1 MSSSKSAPV
10 AYEVVQ
16 TPEPHPARTMA
27 ILRAHPEVRK
37 LFGRTP
43 LTGLFVP
50 LILAIQFGAA
60 YLLRDQPWWLII
72 LAAYTVGAV
81 VNNTAYVIIHEAT
94 HSLIFKGRIGNLL
107 AAIGAD
113 LVHVIPSAVTFTRF
127 HLVHHRHQGEFDLDA
142 DLPSHTETKLVG
154 NSTFMKAVWV
164 AFFPL
169 FQATR
174 MPRFSKLI
182 SFWEPWT
189 VVNALAVFAVDAAV
203 LYFMG
208 PWAFLYV
215 VLSIFFSIGLHP
227 LGGRLIQEHFVISH
241 PQETYSYYGPW
252 NLTALNVGYHN
263 EHHDFSA
270 VPWNKLPKVKAL
282 APEFYDTLVWHKSWT
297 GLLVRFITDPS
308 LSLYSRITRPG
319 PEKRRVLTGGVGRVP
334 DSIESLQKPPSAVDS
349 AA

>member
-1 MSSSKSAPV
+1 MSKTAPTEYAV
-10 AYEVVQ
+10 LQ
-16 TPEPHPARTMA
+16 GPEPHPARTGS

-43 LTGLFVP
+43 ATALFVP
-50 LILAIQFGAA
+50 LILLVQFGTA
-60 YLLRDQPWWLII
+60 YLVRDQPWWLIV
-72 LAAYTVGAV
+72 LAAYTLGAV
-81 VNNTAYVIIHEAT
+81 VNNTCYVIIHEAT
-94 HSLIFKGRIGNLL
+94 HSLIFKGRMGNLL

-142 DLPSHTETKLVG
+142 DLPSHIETKLVG
-154 NSTFMKAVWV
+154 NSTVMKAIWV

-169 FQATR
+169 MQALR

-189 VVNALAVFAVDAAV
+189 VVNALAVFAADAAV

-227 LGGRLIQEHFVISH
+227 LGGRLIQEHFVVSH
-241 PQETYSYYGPW
+241 PQETYSYYGPF

-270 VPWNKLPKVKAL
+270 VPWNRLPKIRAL
-282 APEFYDTLVWHKSWT
+282 APEHYDTLVWHRSWT
-297 GLLVRFITDPS
+297 GLLLKFIFDPS

-334 DSIESLQKPPSAVDS
+334 DSVESLQKPPSAVDS

>member
-1 MSSSKSAPV
+1 MAAAAPKQ
-10 AYEVVQ
+10 YEMLQ
-16 TPEPHPARTMA
+16 GPEPHPARTGA
-27 ILRAHPEVRK
+27 IIRAHPEVRK

-43 LTGLFVP
+43 ATALFVP
-50 LILAIQFGAA
+50 LILLVQFGTA
-60 YLLRDQPWWLII
+60 YLVRAQPWWVIV
-72 LAAYTVGAV
+72 LAAYTLGAV
-81 VNNTAYVIIHEAT
+81 VNNTCYVIIHEAT
-94 HSLIFKGRIGNLL
+94 HSLIFKGRPGNLI

-142 DLPSHTETKLVG
+142 DLPSHAEAKLVG
-154 NSTFMKAVWV
+154 NSSVMKALWV

-169 FQATR
+169 MQALR

-189 VVNALAVFAVDAAV
+189 VVNALAVFAVDASV
-203 LYFMG
+203 IYFMG
-208 PWAFLYV
+208 PWAFAYV

-227 LGGRLIQEHFVISH
+227 LGGRLIQEHFVVSH
-241 PQETYSYYGPW
+241 PQETYSYYGPG

-270 VPWNKLPKVKAL
+270 VPWNRLPKVKTL
-282 APEFYDTLVWHKSWT
+282 APEFYDSLVSHRSWT
-297 GLLVRFITDPS
+297 GLLIKFIRDPS
-308 LSLYSRITRPG
+308 MSLYSRITRPG
-319 PEKRRVLTGGVGRVP
+319 PQKRQVLTGGVGRVP
-334 DSIESLQKPPSAVDS
+334 DSVESLQKPPSAVDT

>member
-1 MSSSKSAPV
+1 MSTKSAPTE
-10 AYEVVQ
+10 YELVQ
-16 TPEPHPARTMA
+16 NAEPHPARTSA
-27 ILRAHPEVRK
+27 ILKAHPEVRK
-37 LFGRTP
+37 LFGRNPATA
-43 LTGLFVP
+43 LFIP
-50 LILAIQFGAA
+50 LILVVQLGTA
-60 YLLRDQPWWLII
+60 YLVSDQPWWVIV
-72 LAAYTVGAV
+72 LAAYTLGAV
-81 VNNTAYVIIHEAT
+81 VNNTCYVIIHEAT
-94 HSLIFKGRIGNLL
+94 HSLIFKGRTANIL

-142 DLPSHTETKLVG
+142 DLPSHAEAKLVG
-154 NSTFMKAVWV
+154 NSSVMKALWV

-169 FQATR
+169 MQALR

-189 VVNALAVFAVDAAV
+189 VVNAVAVFSLNAVV
-203 LYFMG
+203 IYFMG
-208 PWAFLYV
+208 PWAFLYI

-227 LGGRLIQEHFVISH
+227 LGGRLIQEHFVVAH

-270 VPWNKLPKVKAL
+270 VPWNRLPKVKAL

-297 GLLVRFITDPS
+297 GLLVKFIVDPS
-308 LSLYSRITRPG
+308 MSLYSRITRPG
-319 PEKRRVLTGGVGRVP
+319 PAQRRVLTGGVGRVP
-334 DSIESLQKPPSAVDS
+334 DSVESLQKPPSVIEP